1 MEKKDLHGNGLL
13 NQFST
18 SIKQQKWNVNF
29 VMAQYLD
36 IWKKV
41 RHKDK
46 GTLYRGLCTVTS
58 TFTDSHL
65 DWRMSCLCYWIRHP
79 EENKCV
85 SFWFFRERG
94 GFGREVVYLEYFS
107 LIFDRNRVFP
117 IYSTLLEWMFRFSVG
132 WYLKLLD
139 IPNFT
144 GSSYSMR
151 KRTAPKQWDRLNMA
165 ETGGTRRDVS
175 TGSTPQRPVPMKL
188 FATWEVERTSPNCV
202 PRWVLLKTIFFCIGT
217 FAITWR

>member
-1 MEKKDLHGNGLL
+1 MFKEKREKEKAWSEFEFCLPTDEEKWRFKDVFYGKKDLHGNGLL

-94 GFGREVVYLEYFS
+94 GLSYIWN
-107 LIFDRNRVFP
+107 IFR
-117 IYSTLLEWMFRFSVG
+117 
-132 WYLKLLD
+132 
-139 IPNFT
+139 
-144 GSSYSMR
+144 
-151 KRTAPKQWDRLNMA
+151 
-165 ETGGTRRDVS
+165 
-175 TGSTPQRPVPMKL
+175 
-188 FATWEVERTSPNCV
+188 
-202 PRWVLLKTIFFCIGT
+202 
-217 FAITWR
+217 